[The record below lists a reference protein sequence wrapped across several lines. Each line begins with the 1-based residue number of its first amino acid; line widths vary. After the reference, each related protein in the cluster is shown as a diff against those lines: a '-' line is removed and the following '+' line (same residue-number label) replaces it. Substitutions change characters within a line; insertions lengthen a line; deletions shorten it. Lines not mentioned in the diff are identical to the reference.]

1 MARLSE
7 QEINDIRAKADIV
20 DVISR
25 YIPITR
31 KGKGFYATCP
41 FHDDHD
47 PSMSISSDK
56 QIFKCFVCGA
66 GGNVFSFVQKYEQIS
81 FLEAVYKVA
90 DYAGVHIE
98 HELVLPEKK
107 IDPHIQALYKVCHD
121 MIEYTHYQLHTP
133 DAQAVKD
140 YLYKRGL
147 NDAIID
153 RFELGYNP
161 PNDALYHFL
170 HAKKHED
177 EHLIAAGVTRM
188 SASGMKDVFYNRITI
203 PIHDI
208 NGNPVGFSARRLLE
222 SEEAKYINTQET
234 QIYHKGDLIFNYH
247 RAKSEARREKRAY
260 IVEGAMDVLA
270 LEKVDMHNAVATL
283 GTACTK
289 EQLNLFAMLGVD
301 LVLCYDGDQAG
312 KNATYKFGK
321 LAQGRVSFTIVD
333 NKLGLDPDEIIDA
346 YGKDELK
353 RILNKTISWVDFLFD
368 YLLSRY
374 DLENYSQKKEY
385 AMELAEEIKVLKDDF
400 ERQNYY
406 IRLRELTGFDMQ
418 ISQAEK
424 DTQPQKEKKE
434 YQKRSFLTYP
444 KSGTLA
450 AEYVILSQMLTGL
463 SASNAFRDELGFL
476 KDEDSNK
483 LAMYIID
490 YYRTHKSIHVADL
503 LNVIKEE
510 SVQHLLIL
518 IADWEL
524 AQKEVNMKV
533 LSQAITKMKACL
545 LDEKIAMLI
554 EKAKAIHDPI
564 GKAQIADERNKL
576 IRERNDLMS
585 KEGVVVE

>member
-25 YIPITR
+25 YISITR

-90 DYAGVHIE
+90 DYAGVHME
-98 HELVLPEKK
+98 HALVLPEKN

-121 MIEYTHYQLHTP
+121 MIEYTHYQLQTP
-133 DAQAVKD
+133 DAQAVKE

-147 NDAIID
+147 TDEIID

-161 PNDALYHFL
+161 NNDAVYHFL

-177 EHLIAAGVTRM
+177 ENMIAAGVARM
-188 SASGMKDVFYNRITI
+188 SDNGMKDVFYNRITI
-203 PIHDI
+203 PIHDTH
-208 NGNPVGFSARRLLE
+208 GNPVGFSARRIQE

-234 QIYHKGDLIFNYH
+234 KIYHKGDLIFNYH
-247 RAKSEARREKRAY
+247 RAKAEARNKRCAY

-289 EQLNLFAMLGVD
+289 EQLKLLSMLGVD
-301 LVLCYDGDQAG
+301 IVLCYDGDQAG

-321 LAQGRVSFTIVD
+321 LAKNHLPFTIVD

-346 YGKDELK
+346 YGKEELK
-353 RILNKTISWVDFLFD
+353 NVLNKTISWVDFLFD
-368 YLLSRY
+368 YLLGRY

-385 AMELAEEIKVLKDDF
+385 AMELAEEIEALKDDF

-406 IRLRELTGFDMQ
+406 IRLRELTGFDMYVNKGQ
-418 ISQAEK
+418 GNQNS
-424 DTQPQKEKKE
+424 QKEKKE
-434 YQKRSFLTYP
+434 YQKRAYVTYP

-450 AEYVILSQMLTGL
+450 AEYVILSQMLNGL
-463 SASNAFRDELGFL
+463 NASNAFRDELGFL
-476 KDEDSNK
+476 KDEDSNT

-490 YYRTHKSIHVADL
+490 YYRTHKTIHVADL

-510 SVQHLLIL
+510 RVQHLLLMIS
-518 IADWEL
+518 DWEL
-524 AQKEVNMKV
+524 AQKEVNMEV
-533 LSQAITKMKACL
+533 LSEAITKMKTCL
-545 LDEKIAMLI
+545 LDEKIAVLKQ
-554 EKAKAIHDPI
+554 KAKEVIDPI
-564 GKAQIADERNKL
+564 KKAKIADERNKL
-576 IRERNDLMS
+576 IRERHDLMS